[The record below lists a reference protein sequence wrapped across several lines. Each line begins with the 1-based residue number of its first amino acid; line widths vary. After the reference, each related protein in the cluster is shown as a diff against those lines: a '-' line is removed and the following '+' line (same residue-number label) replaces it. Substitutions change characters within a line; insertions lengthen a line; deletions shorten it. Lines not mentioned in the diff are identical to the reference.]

1 MANVLDF
8 ASDLGKALYHC
19 GAETYRI
26 EETVKRVLLALT
38 EPNTEVDVFAIPAYL
53 AISVKLPDEEG
64 EPRIH
69 KQEDGTEALSVE
81 AKEGHVL
88 YRSLRMSGV
97 SYNLENLEKINDLS
111 RRITAHKIGLDDAYK
126 ELEEITVVKE
136 KPWWQAPLSY
146 GCIGMGFA
154 LIFGA
159 PWSVLPFPFLIGVTL
174 YYVLQPFHK
183 RDLIQTLTNT
193 IGAFYVTFMTW
204 LFAHFGLLQGAA
216 DSVNVGVIMILVPG
230 MLLTNGARDLMA
242 KDTVSGLSNLTEAC
256 MAALALALGSGLALY
271 FWRWIG
277 RL

>member
-126 ELEEITVVKE
+126 ELEEITYSRYAMVNATAARARKIVDGSKKLIKTE
-136 KPWWQAPLSY
+136 SFKPV
-146 GCIGMGFA
+146 
-154 LIFGA
+154 
-159 PWSVLPFPFLIGVTL
+159 SV
-174 YYVLQPFHK
+174 
-183 RDLIQTLTNT
+183 
-193 IGAFYVTFMTW
+193 AFEEILGNKV
-204 LFAHFGLLQGAA
+204 QIIDEEVA
-216 DSVNVGVIMILVPG
+216 DDV
-230 MLLTNGARDLMA
+230 
-242 KDTVSGLSNLTEAC
+242 EE
-256 MAALALALGSGLALY
+256 
-271 FWRWIG
+271 
-277 RL
+277 